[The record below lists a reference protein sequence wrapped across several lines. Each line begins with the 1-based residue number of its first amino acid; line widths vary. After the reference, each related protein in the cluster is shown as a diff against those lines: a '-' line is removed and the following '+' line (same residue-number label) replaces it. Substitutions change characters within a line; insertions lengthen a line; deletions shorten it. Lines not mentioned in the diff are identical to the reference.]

1 LNEEVAVVSRGS
13 VSSTSSRLLLV
24 VSVLAALIL
33 GFLGVMYIL
42 AAAYAP
48 TRLVTGIVLIGLA
61 LVTFAFA
68 YRTTLKPRPIVV
80 SWSPSGPIKPE
91 ELKCPSCG
99 APLKVEDPR
108 TTRVTCSYCGKTVE
122 IVEEPKW

>member
-1 LNEEVAVVSRGS
+1 MSGGS
-13 VSSTSSRLLLV
+13 VPSTSLRLLLV
-24 VSVLAALIL
+24 VSVLVAIVL

-42 AAAYAP
+42 AAVYAP

-61 LVTFAFA
+61 LVISAFA
-68 YRTTLKPRPIVV
+68 YRGTVKPKPIVV
-80 SWSPSGPIKPE
+80 SWSASGPIKPE

-108 TTRVTCSYCGKTVE
+108 ASRVTCSYCGKTVE

>member
-1 LNEEVAVVSRGS
+1 MVAC
-13 VSSTSSRLLLV
+13 
-24 VSVLAALIL
+24 VLAALIL

-48 TRLVTGIVLIGLA
+48 TRLITGMILIGLA
-61 LVTFAFA
+61 IVISAFA
-68 YRTTLKPRPIVV
+68 YRSMVKPKPIIV
-80 SWSPSGPIKPE
+80 SWSPSGPVKAE

-108 TTRVTCSYCGKTVE
+108 VTRVTCSYCGKTVE